1 MLHTEKYGKTER
13 VSFSRNRQVLD
24 LPNLIS
30 VQTESYDWFIKKG
43 LKEVFEDIS
52 PITDYAETMVLEF
65 VDYYFDSEP
74 KYSEEES
81 KDRDVNFSTP
91 LKVKT
96 RLINKETGE
105 VKEQEVFMGD
115 FPLMTNKGTF
125 IINGAERVIVNQ
137 LVRSPGAYYA
147 VEIDKS
153 GNKLYS
159 STVIPNRGAWIE
171 YDTDSSGVV
180 NVRVDRMRKLPVTTL
195 LRAADQIGRASC
207 RERV

>member
-1 MLHTEKYGKTER
+1 M
-13 VSFSRNRQVLD
+13 
-24 LPNLIS
+24 
-30 VQTESYDWFIKKG
+30 
-43 LKEVFEDIS
+43 KEVFEDIS

-147 VEIDKS
+147 IEIDKS

-180 NVRVDRMRKLPVTTL
+180 NVRVDRMRKLPVTAL
-195 LRAADQIGRASC
+195 LRALIFKTATQIGRASC